1 MMKAEE
7 SLFLLLVGALWGC
20 TNPLMRQGSLNQS
33 ETNGESNLNAT
44 KPFINLLIRLANIK
58 IWLPYALNQAGS
70 LLYYKLLASSR
81 LTISVP
87 ICNATA
93 MVFSCIT
100 SILLGERVDR
110 PWRAGVGVLLIML
123 GSGICMMAS
132 ENNASANGVLVK
144 DEL

>member
-1 MMKAEE
+1 
-7 SLFLLLVGALWGC
+7 
-20 TNPLMRQGSLNQS
+20 MRQGSLNQS

>member
-1 MMKAEE
+1 MKAEE

-20 TNPLMRQGSLNQS
+20 TNPFMRRASHNQN
-33 ETNGESNLNAT
+33 EENRESDSNAT
-44 KPFINLLIRLANIK
+44 KPFINLLLRLANIK
-58 IWLPYALNQAGS
+58 IWLPYALNQVGS

-81 LTISVP
+81 MTISVP

-123 GSGICMMAS
+123 GSGICMMAN
-132 ENNASANGVLVK
+132 EINDATNCVLVK
-144 DEL
+144 DGEL

>member
-1 MMKAEE
+1 MKAEE